1 MPWRSRT
8 TRQNGTFDRSR
19 CSSAREF
26 LARKGGTTYTFVTDG
41 IAGALAQAQAAAGA
55 KDVLLGGGAD
65 IVGQFIS
72 AGLPDEPQ
80 LHLVPVLLGGG
91 IRLFDRMGPELIEL
105 DCMGVIEAPGV
116 THLRFR
122 FMR

>member
-1 MPWRSRT
+1 M
-8 TRQNGTFDRSR
+8 
-19 CSSAREF
+19 
-26 LARKGGTTYTFVTDG
+26 
-41 IAGALAQAQAAAGA
+41 
-55 KDVLLGGGAD
+55 
-65 IVGQFIS
+65 GQFIS